1 MVAKKIT
8 FILYCFI
15 SCLLLC
21 FTACKSKPIVQE
33 VKNTH
38 STFTN
43 EITNVETNKTTTHK
57 AGVPNEAYE
66 VAEYVLTNHKA
77 PKGYVGG
84 RVFENREHHL
94 PSVDESN
101 HLIVYQEFD
110 IHPKIK
116 GVNRGAERIIIGS
129 NLARYYT
136 SNHYKTFIEF

>member
-1 MVAKKIT
+1 MVAKKIK

-15 SCLLLC
+15 SCLLLSIS
-21 FTACKSKPIVQE
+21 ACKSNPPVKE
-33 VKNTH
+33 VKNIE
-38 STFTN
+38 SNFTN
-43 EITNVETNKTTTHK
+43 EITSDEVNKTTHK
-57 AGVPNEAYE
+57 ADVPNEAYE
-66 VAEYVLTNHKA
+66 VAEYVLSNQKA

-94 PSVDESN
+94 PSLDESN

>member
-1 MVAKKIT
+1 MVAKNIKL
-8 FILYCFI
+8 FIYCFI
-15 SCLLLC
+15 SCLLLSIS
-21 FTACKSKPIVQE
+21 ACKSNPPVKE
-33 VKNTH
+33 VKNME
-38 STFTN
+38 SNFTN
-43 EITNVETNKTTTHK
+43 EITNEEVSKTTHK
-57 AGVPNEAYE
+57 AGIPNEAYE
-66 VAEYVLTNHKA
+66 VAEYVETYHKA

-94 PSVDESN
+94 PTEEESN